1 MFRACAHNFLAIARG
16 GAYNTPQA
24 AGPHAR
30 PAPRVHPSIHVNP
43 RLYQLA
49 KSALFH
55 LDPERAHSLT
65 LAGLRT
71 AERLHLL
78 PLVAGPRV
86 EDPVT
91 VMGLQFPNR
100 VGLAAGMDKEANTVA
115 AFGHLGF
122 GFVEVGTLTPRP
134 QPGNPKPRLF
144 RCIPQLAII
153 NHMGINNPGIDRG
166 VENIR
171 ATKNFHGVL
180 GVNISK
186 NKVTPNSEANHDY
199 VSCLRAAWDVA
210 DYVTVN
216 FSCPNVPNLQ
226 ELAQADTA
234 ADLLSQLKSE
244 QANLS
249 SDTGRYVPL
258 VMKVSPD
265 MSERQIEELCHVFLD
280 CQLDGL
286 ICTNTTTTRTGVEN
300 HPAAKESGGLSGKP
314 LYNRANETLEAF
326 AKGLHGE
333 IPIIGTGGI
342 FSAEDAVG
350 KIKAG
355 ASLVQLYS
363 GFIYNGPPRVHDA
376 AAAIRDMGW
385 N

>member
-1 MFRACAHNFLAIARG
+1 MSPAL
-16 GAYNTPQA
+16 YN
-24 AGPHAR
+24 
-30 PAPRVHPSIHVNP
+30 
-43 RLYQLA
+43 LA
-49 KSALFH
+49 KKLLFC
-55 LDPERAHSLT
+55 LDPETAHKIT

-71 AERLHLL
+71 AEHLHLL
-78 PLVAGPRV
+78 PALIGNKPVN
-86 EDPVT
+86 DPVT

-144 RCIPQLAII
+144 RCIPQQALI
-153 NHMGINNPGIDRG
+153 NHMGINNPGVDEG

-171 ATKNFHGVL
+171 RTCRFNGVL

-186 NKVTPNSEANHDY
+186 NKVTPNAEAHQDY
-199 VSCLRAAWDVA
+199 LACLRAVWDVA
-210 DYVTVN
+210 DYVAIN

-226 ELAQADTA
+226 DLAKADSA
-234 ADLLSQLKSE
+234 ADLLSLMKSE
-244 QANLS
+244 QANLAN
-249 SDTGRYVPL
+249 DTGRYVPL

-265 MSERQIEELCHVFLD
+265 MSEAQIRDLAHVFQD

-286 ICTNTTTTRTGVEN
+286 ICSNTTTTRIGVEDSP
-300 HPAAKESGGLSGKP
+300 HASQSGGMSGKP
-314 LYNRANETLEAF
+314 LYDRANETLAAF
-326 AKGLHGE
+326 AQELKGS
-333 IPIIGTGGI
+333 IPIIGVGGI
-342 FSAEDAVG
+342 TTAEDAVN

-363 GFIYNGPPRVHDA
+363 GFVYNGPPLVHA
-376 AAAIRDMGW
+376 AAKAIREYYTK
-385 N
+385 